1 MCYSDSRNDD
11 GLRVLA
17 VFYSLV
23 VAVLWIPAFVLRGIG
38 RSFKELGAESWPRA
52 NGSITN
58 GNVRVIHGWI
68 VDYAV
73 GELEYSY
80 RAASQYYAG
89 RLARQFPDEQA
100 AWDFV
105 DGHRDQ
111 TVVIRY
117 KDDRAE
123 SSALLE
129 SDQQPRWNGT
139 PMLALVAMI
148 RQHWRD
154 ELRDPVIP
162 GKRRG

>member
-1 MCYSDSRNDD
+1 MLDSDGRNEL

-23 VAVLWIPAFVLRGIG
+23 VAVLWIPAFALRGIG
-38 RSFKELGAESWPRA
+38 RSFKEFGAESWPRA
-52 NGSITN
+52 NGSITA
-58 GNVRVIHGWI
+58 GNVKVIHGWI
-68 VDYAV
+68 VDYAI

-80 RAASQYYAG
+80 RAGSQYYAG
-89 RLARQFPDEQA
+89 SLTRQFPDEQG

-105 DGHRDQ
+105 DGHSDQ

-129 SDQQPRWNGT
+129 SDQQPPWNGT
-139 PMLALVAMI
+139 PMPALLAMI

-154 ELRDPVIP
+154 ELCDPVIR
-162 GKRRG
+162 GRRRG